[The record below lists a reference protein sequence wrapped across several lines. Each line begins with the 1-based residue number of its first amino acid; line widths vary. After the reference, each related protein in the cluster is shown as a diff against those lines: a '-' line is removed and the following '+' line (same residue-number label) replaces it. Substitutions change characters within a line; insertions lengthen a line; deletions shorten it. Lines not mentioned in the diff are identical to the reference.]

1 MSDEL
6 KNKSGKVKVMYVR
19 SDDDSD
25 KRTHNPRT
33 GKGGG
38 RPGKSRVDG
47 RSRPARDERNSR
59 GDDRK
64 RDDRKRDDR
73 KRDDFHRD
81 DASPWRTVSR
91 APGDETPVKEDH
103 GGISGKSFIDPEVLR
118 RQRAE
123 ETRVYGENACQALFQ
138 SRPEAIVRAWFIQSV
153 TPRFKEALRWMAANR
168 KAYHVVDEAELAKAS
183 GTEHHGGV
191 CFLIKKR
198 HGTSVAQWVAKAGEE
213 DCVLAL
219 EDVGNPH
226 NLGAIMRSCAHFGV
240 KGVVVQDAGVLESG
254 AAIRTAEGGAE
265 HVEPITGDSFI
276 DTLDQFR
283 KAGYAI
289 VSTSSHNGTPLFKAE
304 LPKKMVLALGQ
315 ERDGLSDAAI
325 SSADLSVA
333 IDGTGNVQSLNVS
346 VATGVLLAEWW
357 RQNKACFACL
367 NAKKPAD
374 AGFFLWL
381 SITRFQ
387 REGPASSRSA
397 FRRGQPATGWSV
409 RNGCSQRSR
418 DAQRAVMDAAPSA
431 RSGADDR

>member
-1 MSDEL
+1 MNDEL

-38 RPGKSRVDG
+38 RSTSRTEGGRRPSREGKPGQERRSAPGGERG
-47 RSRPARDERNSR
+47 R
-59 GDDRK
+59 DR
-64 RDDRKRDDR
+64 
-73 KRDDFHRD
+73 

-91 APGDETPVKEDH
+91 APGEEAPVKADH

-138 SRPEAIVRAWFIQSV
+138 SRPECIVRAWFIQSV

-168 KAYHVVDEAELAKAS
+168 KAYHVVDDAELTKAS

-198 HGTSVAQWVAKAGEE
+198 NGTTVQQWVSQADAD

-226 NLGAIMRSCAHFGV
+226 NLGAMMRSCAHFGV
-240 KGVVVQDAGVLESG
+240 KGVLLQDAALLESG

-265 HVEPITGDSFI
+265 HVQPITGDSVLEAI
-276 DTLDQFR
+276 EQFR
-283 KAGYAI
+283 SAGYTI
-289 VSTSSHNGTPLFKAE
+289 VTTSSHEGTPLFKAT
-304 LPKKMVLALGQ
+304 LPRKMVLVLGQ
-315 ERDGLSDAAI
+315 ERDGLSDAAL
-325 SSADLSVA
+325 SSADLSVS
-333 IDGTGNVQSLNVS
+333 INGTGNVESLNVS

-357 RQNKACFACL
+357 RQNKA
-367 NAKKPAD
+367 
-374 AGFFLWL
+374 
-381 SITRFQ
+381 
-387 REGPASSRSA
+387 
-397 FRRGQPATGWSV
+397 
-409 RNGCSQRSR
+409 
-418 DAQRAVMDAAPSA
+418 
-431 RSGADDR
+431 

>member
-1 MSDEL
+1 MNDEM
-6 KNKSGKVKVMYVR
+6 KGKSGKVKVMYVR

-38 RPGKSRVDG
+38 RPGKSRADG
-47 RSRPARDERNSR
+47 GRRPARDDKQSQHR
-59 GDDRK
+59 DRK
-64 RDDRKRDDR
+64 WED
-73 KRDDFHRD
+73 
-81 DASPWRTVSR
+81 SPWRTVSR
-91 APGDETPVKEDH
+91 APGDETPEKADH

-168 KAYHVVDEAELAKAS
+168 KAYHVVDDAELTKAS

-304 LPKKMVLALGQ
+304 LPKKMVLVLGQ

-325 SSADLSVA
+325 SSSDLSVA
-333 IDGTGNVQSLNVS
+333 IDGTGNVESLNVS

-357 RQNKACFACL
+357 RQNKA
-367 NAKKPAD
+367 
-374 AGFFLWL
+374 
-381 SITRFQ
+381 
-387 REGPASSRSA
+387 
-397 FRRGQPATGWSV
+397 
-409 RNGCSQRSR
+409 
-418 DAQRAVMDAAPSA
+418 
-431 RSGADDR
+431 

>member
-6 KNKSGKVKVMYVR
+6 KSKNGKVKVMYVR

-38 RPGKSRVDG
+38 RPGTSRAEGG
-47 RSRPARDERNSR
+47 RRPSRDEKR
-59 GDDRK
+59 GPTSERGRGRERDVERERHRD
-64 RDDRKRDDR
+64 RDD
-73 KRDDFHRD
+73 
-81 DASPWRTVSR
+81 SPWRTISR
-91 APGDETPVKEDH
+91 APGDETPDH

-138 SRPEAIVRAWFIQSV
+138 SRPEAIVRAWFVQSV

-168 KAYHVVDEAELAKAS
+168 KAYHVVDEEELAKAS

-198 HGTSVAQWVAKAGEE
+198 HGTSVQQWVAAGNDE

-219 EDVGNPH
+219 EEAGNPH
-226 NLGAIMRSCAHFGV
+226 NLGGMIRSCAHFGV
-240 KGVVVQDAGVLESG
+240 KGVVLPDAALLESG

-265 HVEPITGDSFI
+265 HVQPITGDSVI
-276 DTLDQFR
+276 EALEQFR
-283 KAGYAI
+283 DAGYTI
-289 VSTSSHNGTPLFKAE
+289 VTTTNAGGTPLFNAK

-315 ERDGLSDAAI
+315 ERDGQ
-325 SSADLSVA
+325 SATMSAMADMSVS
-333 IDGTGNVQSLNVS
+333 IDGTRAVEGLNIS

-357 RQNKACFACL
+357 RQHKA
-367 NAKKPAD
+367 
-374 AGFFLWL
+374 
-381 SITRFQ
+381 
-387 REGPASSRSA
+387 
-397 FRRGQPATGWSV
+397 
-409 RNGCSQRSR
+409 
-418 DAQRAVMDAAPSA
+418 
-431 RSGADDR
+431 